1 MEAFKKYLGVVLL
14 ILGVICLVI
23 YKYAQPEN
31 WLLVSG
37 MVLEVAGILA
47 YIFINK
53 RLG

>member
-1 MEAFKKYLGVVLL
+1 MEAFMKYLGVILL

-23 YKYAQPEN
+23 YKDAQPEN
-31 WLLVSG
+31 GLLVSG